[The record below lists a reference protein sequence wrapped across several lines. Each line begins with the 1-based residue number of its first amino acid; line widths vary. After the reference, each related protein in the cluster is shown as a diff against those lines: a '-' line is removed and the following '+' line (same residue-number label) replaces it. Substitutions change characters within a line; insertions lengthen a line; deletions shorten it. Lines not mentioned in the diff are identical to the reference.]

1 MSKRIAKIG
10 TAAALGGGMLFGI
23 NLFGGGCGGFGLGN
37 GKFLGSVLSDLA
49 LHTAWEF
56 VLDNDAVFDLFQDDF
71 GTGTQYDDR
80 FTDTATRAEPTDQ
93 SQADVDANVTGRP

>member
-23 NLFGGGCGGFGLGN
+23 NLFGGGCNLGGGAGWWAQIA
-37 GKFLGSVLSDLA
+37 SDLVLDA
-49 LHTAWEF
+49 AWEF
-56 VLDNDAVFDLFQDDF
+56 IYDNDAVFDLFQDDF

-93 SQADVDANVTGRP
+93 AQADADAVVTGRP